1 MSEHTQSVG
10 VIYWYYYYCVVYE
23 VVPIHSALMVNI
35 ITIKKTV
42 LSPLDFRHFGLE
54 NISKVMFQVP
64 VLGILITFVIR
75 YS

>member
-1 MSEHTQSVG
+1 M
-10 VIYWYYYYCVVYE
+10 VYE
-23 VVPIHSALMVNI
+23 IVPIHSTLIVNI

-54 NISKVMFQVP
+54 KISKVMFQVT
-64 VLGILITFVIR
+64 VLDILITFVIR